1 MSIYRLLTRLVR
13 VFRAPDESARAVQLA
28 SQQLANKPQD
38 FVDALAGANLVF
50 D

>member
-1 MSIYRLLTRLVR
+1 MSR
-13 VFRAPDESARAVQLA
+13 PAVPLA
-28 SQQLANKPQD
+28 SQQLATKPQD